1 MARFSRLLSPL
12 RRIDADPDDL
22 VVQAYELLRQIP
34 NHRGIWPA
42 MDALASEAS
51 ARIALATYLREHRD

>member
-1 MARFSRLLSPL
+1 MALFDRLLSPL

-22 VVQAYELLRQIP
+22 VVEAYELLRQIP
-34 NHRGIWPA
+34 KHNGIWPA

-51 ARIALATYLREHRD
+51 ARIALATYLREHRG